1 MQDPALKKIFAIPAM
16 VELLVRRHR
25 SDLASE
31 IDFSTLV
38 ELPNELISERLDS
51 RFPDMLFLADCHGGT
66 PRVLIH
72 LEFQATSDAE
82 MPLRNLVYAGL
93 AAQKLRKHFRKAGE
107 SAELAVASMILYHG
121 ADPWRAPDTA
131 EEMVPGITGP
141 TLVRPE
147 AADSDAASAKH
158 VPAMVLGLLVP
169 GQTPAE
175 LRRRLDALERALE
188 PVADPRPRERIARQL
203 RFVLGSMYD
212 HPLLK
217 EPGPMATMLEV
228 FTEARD
234 AERVRD
240 RLEGQARTIVRQA
253 TQRFGDRTARRL
265 SRLLAGVTDPERM
278 DGIAEAVIDS
288 GAGGEFLAR
297 VEAVL
302 EADRN

>member
-1 MQDPALKKIFAIPAM
+1 
-16 VELLVRRHR
+16 
-25 SDLASE
+25 
-31 IDFSTLV
+31 
-38 ELPNELISERLDS
+38 
-51 RFPDMLFLADCHGGT
+51 
-66 PRVLIH
+66 
-72 LEFQATSDAE
+72 

-121 ADPWRAPDTA
+121 ADPWRAPATA

-188 PVADPRPRERIARQL
+188 PFADPRPRERIARQL

-217 EPGPMATMLEV
+217 EPSPMATMLEV

-240 RLEGQARTIVRQA
+240 RREGRLEGQARTIVRQA

-278 DGIAEAVIDS
+278 DGIAEAVIDC
-288 GAGGEFLAR
+288 GAGGEFLAW

>member
-1 MQDPALKKIFAIPAM
+1 M
-16 VELLVRRHR
+16 
-25 SDLASE
+25 
-31 IDFSTLV
+31 
-38 ELPNELISERLDS
+38 PNELISERLDR
-51 RFPDMLFLADCHGGT
+51 RFPDMLLLADCHGGT

-72 LEFQATSDAE
+72 LE
-82 MPLRNLVYAGL
+82 
-93 AAQKLRKHFRKAGE
+93 
-107 SAELAVASMILYHG
+107 
-121 ADPWRAPDTA
+121 
-131 EEMVPGITGP
+131 
-141 TLVRPE
+141 
-147 AADSDAASAKH
+147 
-158 VPAMVLGLLVP
+158 
-169 GQTPAE
+169 
-175 LRRRLDALERALE
+175 
-188 PVADPRPRERIARQL
+188 PVTDPRPRERIARQL

-217 EPGPMATMLEV
+217 EPSPMATMLEV

-240 RLEGQARTIVRQA
+240 RREGRLEGQARTIVRQA
-253 TQRFGDRTARRL
+253 TQRFGDRTARCL